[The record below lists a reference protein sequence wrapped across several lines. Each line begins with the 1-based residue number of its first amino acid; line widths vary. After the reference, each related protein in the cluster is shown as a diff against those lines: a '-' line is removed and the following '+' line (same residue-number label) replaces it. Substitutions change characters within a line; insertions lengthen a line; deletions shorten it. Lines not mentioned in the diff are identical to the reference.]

1 MGLVPGAQR
10 ALAEMENDLSRSDPA
25 LVAMF
30 AGFAGDC
37 ARDPASARRP
47 RPGARRPRP
56 ELPSWYRPLPPGQPA
71 RSTRVAVIVAL
82 FTMLIA
88 CVAMAFLTSP

>member
-1 MGLVPGAQR
+1 MGLVPSAQR
-10 ALAEMENDLSRSDPA
+10 ALAEMENDLSQSDPA

-47 RPGARRPRP
+47 GPSARPPGPD
-56 ELPSWYRPLPPGQPA
+56 LPSWYGPPTRGQHA
-71 RSTRVAVIVAL
+71 RCTRVAVIVAL

-88 CVAMAFLTSP
+88 CVAMAILTG